1 MQLAEINIEWV
12 LIAGTSGMLLL
23 VFAIILF
30 VVIHQRKVI
39 NYQLELKKVNEEQQK
54 KLTQAAVQSEEKE
67 RKRISAE
74 LHDEVG
80 ALLSTV
86 KLYLNQIQP
95 ANLNEQGKADILNDC
110 KELLNDTVQTV
121 RNLSAN
127 LQPASIKDFGLLST
141 FQHFCDK
148 LNHSPGLQISFTVQ
162 GNIDRFQT
170 EHELA
175 VFRILQEL
183 TNNILKY
190 ANAGNIHFSFFRKDS
205 KLQIFI
211 EHNGNGLSQQEF
223 EQKLYSIHGLGLKN
237 IQNRINILKGTIHFE
252 KNSNSMDTISLQI
265 PLVPYTK

>member
-1 MQLAEINIEWV
+1 MQLEMINNVAWI
-12 LIAGTSGMLLL
+12 LIIGTIGMLLM
-23 VFAIILF
+23 VFTIIFF
-30 VVIHQRKVI
+30 VVIHQRRVI
-39 NYQLELKKVNEEQQK
+39 KYQLELKKIAEEQQK
-54 KLTQAAVQSEEKE
+54 KLTQAAVQSEETE

-74 LHDEVG
+74 LHDDIG
-80 ALLSTV
+80 ALLSTA

-95 ANLNEQGKADILNDC
+95 AHLNDPSRIDILNNC
-110 KELLNDTVQTV
+110 KELLNDSVEHV
-121 RNLSAN
+121 RDLSSN

-148 LNHSPGLQISFTVQ
+148 LNHSPDLHISFIVQ
-162 GNIDRFQT
+162 GKIDRFQT

-190 ANAGNIHFSFFRKDS
+190 ANARNIHFSFFRKDS

-223 EQKLYSIHGLGLKN
+223 EQKLYSIQGLGLKN
-237 IQNRINILKGTIHFE
+237 IQNRINILRGTIRFE
-252 KNSNSMDTISLQI
+252 KNHNSMDTISLQI
-265 PLVPYTK
+265 PIAN

>member
-1 MQLAEINIEWV
+1 MQLEMINNVAWI
-12 LIAGTSGMLLL
+12 LIIGTIGMLLL
-23 VFAIILF
+23 VFTIIFF
-30 VVIHQRKVI
+30 VVIHQRRVI
-39 NYQLELKKVNEEQQK
+39 KYQLELKKIAEEQQK
-54 KLTQAAVQSEEKE
+54 KLIQAAVQSEETE
-67 RKRISAE
+67 RKRISGE

-95 ANLNEQGKADILNDC
+95 AHLNDQEKINILNDC

-148 LNHSPGLQISFTVQ
+148 LNHSPDLKISFTVQ
-162 GNIDRFQT
+162 GKIDRFQA

-183 TNNILKY
+183 TNNVVKH
-190 ANAGNIHFSFFRKDS
+190 ANAQSIHFSFVRKNGT
-205 KLQIFI
+205 LHLFI
-211 EHNGNGLSQQEF
+211 EHNGNGLTQKEF
-223 EQKLYSIHGLGLKN
+223 EQKLYSIEGLGLKN
-237 IQNRINILKGTIHFE
+237 IQNRLNILKGNIRFE
-252 KNSNSMDTISLQI
+252 KNDNLSVISVQI
-265 PLVPYTK
+265 PITT